1 MPLYRSLK
9 LKNSITYK
17 IQNKGC
23 PHDSNRR
30 AYQWKAMVSEGCGIE
45 KAYQPKAAVPEKFG
59 IGRPRYQRNST
70 EKVSPRGAKRTRC
83 PHPSSSAE
91 NPAERISAESEEIP
105 IIAQF
110 SPRGGNGAVME
121 ISERF
126 CVDKKR
132 CRLSSRTKNQLEAQ
146 RSGFELERRSKG
158 AERSFKAAPKGT
170 ALKRSGADF
179 APTWCGHGDL
189 NPNAL
194 LHENLNLACLP
205 IPSCPR

>member
-1 MPLYRSLK
+1 MRLYRPSK
-9 LKNSITYK
+9 LKDRIK
-17 IQNKGC
+17 HK
-23 PHDSNRR
+23 NRIKYDHMIATEEHTSGR
-30 AYQWKAMVSEGCGIE
+30 AWYRKVTVSGGHGIE

-70 EKVSPRGAKRTRC
+70 EKASLRGAKRTRRL
-83 PHPSSSAE
+83 PPSFSAE
-91 NPAERISAESEEIP
+91 NPAKRISAESEEIP

-158 AERSFKAAPKGT
+158 AERSFKAAPKGA

-179 APTWCGHGDL
+179 APTWRSGWDS
-189 NPNAL
+189 NPRY
-194 LHENLNLACLP
+194 HCWYT
-205 IPSCPR
+205 